1 MNEIFRFKQF
11 EVDQQG
17 CAMRINTDGVLLGAF
32 AVLQHGETKRILD
45 IGTGTGVI
53 ALMLAQR
60 YRQAFVD
67 AIDIDEQAFVRSQA
81 NFRNGP
87 FAERMDASH
96 VGIEDIEISCQY
108 NLIVSNPPFFIDS
121 LKNVDKRKT
130 LSRHGSLSF
139 YKSLFEKAARLLTG
153 DGSFVIVWPID
164 IRNRLIKQG
173 YASGM
178 HNYRE
183 IFIQSFPESEPFR
196 VISFFTKRKSSTYSK
211 EIFYIYK
218 EQGKYSDRYVELLK
232 DFFLDF

>member
-32 AVLQHGETKRILD
+32 AALQHGETHRILD

-67 AIDIDEQAFVRSQA
+67 AIDIEEQAFIRSQT

-87 FAERMDASH
+87 FAERMDALH
-96 VGIEDIEISCQY
+96 VGIEDFEISRLY

-121 LKNVDKRKT
+121 LKNVDNRKT

-139 YKSLFEKAARLLTG
+139 YQSLFEKVGQLLTG
-153 DGSFVIVWPID
+153 DGSFVIVWPIE
-164 IRNRLIKQG
+164 IRNRLIKLG
-173 YASGM
+173 YTSGM

-196 VISFFTKRKSSTYSK
+196 VISFFTKRKSTSYSR

-218 EQGKYSDRYVELLK
+218 EQGRYSRKYVELLK
-232 DFFLDF
+232 DFFLNF

>member
-11 EVDQQG
+11 EVDQHG
-17 CAMRINTDGVLLGAF
+17 CAMKINTDGVLLGAF
-32 AVLQHGETKRILD
+32 ATSQDDEPKRILD

-60 YRQAFVD
+60 NRQAFVD

-87 FAERMDASH
+87 FAERMNAFH
-96 VGIEDIEISCQY
+96 VGVREMEIRCVY
-108 NLIVSNPPFFIDS
+108 DLIVSNPPFFIDS
-121 LKNVDKRKT
+121 LKNIDNRKT

-139 YKSLFEKAARLLTG
+139 YKSLFEKSAQVLAD

-164 IRNRLIKQG
+164 IRNRLIG
-173 YASGM
+173 LRYASGM

-196 VISFFTKRKSSTYSK
+196 VISFFSKGKSSSYFK

-218 EQGKYSDRYVELLK
+218 ERGKYSVKYVELLK
-232 DFFLDF
+232 DFFLNF